1 MDPTQWATFWAFMAL
16 LVFLALLVY
25 LKVPGKIV
33 AALDE
38 RSNKIRSQLEDA
50 RRLREEA
57 QALLADYQR
66 RRSEAETE
74 AEAIVAQARREAEAL
89 TEEARVRMQDFVAR
103 RTKAV
108 EDRIAHAEAQAVS
121 EVRNRAVDV
130 ATAAAARI
138 LADQAQ
144 GARGDQLIDRSIR
157 AVRSNLN

>member
-16 LVFLALLVY
+16 LVFLGLLVY
-25 LKVPGKIV
+25 LKVPGKII

-66 RRSEAETE
+66 RRGEAETE

-89 TEEARVRMQDFVAR
+89 KAEARVRMTDFVAR

-108 EDRIAHAEAQAVS
+108 EDRIAQAEAQAVS

-130 ATAAAARI
+130 ASAAAARI

-144 GARGDQLIDRSIR
+144 GTTGDQLIDRSIR

>member
-1 MDPTQWATFWAFMAL
+1 MAL
-16 LVFLALLVY
+16 LVFIALLVY

-108 EDRIAHAEAQAVS
+108 EDRIAQAEAQAVS